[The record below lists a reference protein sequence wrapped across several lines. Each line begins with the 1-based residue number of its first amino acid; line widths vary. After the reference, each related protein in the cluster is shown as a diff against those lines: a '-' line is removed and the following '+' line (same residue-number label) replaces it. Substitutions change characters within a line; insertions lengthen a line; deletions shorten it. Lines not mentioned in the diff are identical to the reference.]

1 MCTARDEELNA
12 MLEVIVEIWKMVS
25 NSLIYT
31 AGKDAQSVSLISSL
45 ERLVEC
51 IVILSSSL

>member
-1 MCTARDEELNA
+1 MCTARDKELNT

-25 NSLIYT
+25 NKLIYT
-31 AGKDAQSVSLISSL
+31 AGRDAQSVSLISSL